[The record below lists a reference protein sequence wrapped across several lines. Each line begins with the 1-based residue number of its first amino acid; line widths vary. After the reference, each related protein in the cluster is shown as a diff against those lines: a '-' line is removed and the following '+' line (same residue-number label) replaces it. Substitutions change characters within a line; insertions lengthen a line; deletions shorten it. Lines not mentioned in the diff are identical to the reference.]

1 MNTDSRF
8 ATGLPVGVPVQCNQV
23 ANWIFCKVGKSST
36 RKSIFPPLFYLLHMY
51 PSLSF
56 SCCLMSFRFLLIPPF
71 MQYTLYKFCGI
82 PSGSCYLGSFTPVC
96 CLVCLARSAIN
107 SGRYSLIGQSILSP
121 RKYLNSLS
129 IASRPISS
137 NSSR

>member
-36 RKSIFPPLFYLLHMY
+36 RKSIFLPLFYLLHMY

-96 CLVCLARSAIN
+96 CLLRQVC
-107 SGRYSLIGQSILSP
+107 YKFILSP